1 MKALDLVALALL
13 AVIAIVLIRYLAA
26 GADLRLR
33 NRQLR
38 TAPWRRTEYVDEAGV
53 THVVLRRSIL
63 DGSGTEIWADNDVEI
78 EAVSPGSDDFDDR
91 LARARLAADLSVS
104 RMNYRRQ

>member
-1 MKALDLVALALL
+1 MKVLGLIAMVALV
-13 AVIAIVLIRYLAA
+13 VIMLMLIRYLAA

-38 TAPWRRTEYVDEAGV
+38 TAPWRRTEYVDDVGI
-53 THVVLRRSIL
+53 THVVLRRTIL
-63 DGSGTEIWADNDVEI
+63 DGTGREVWADNDIEI
-78 EAVSPGSDDFDDR
+78 EAVPAGPDFDDR
-91 LARARLAADLSVS
+91 LARARLSAELSVK